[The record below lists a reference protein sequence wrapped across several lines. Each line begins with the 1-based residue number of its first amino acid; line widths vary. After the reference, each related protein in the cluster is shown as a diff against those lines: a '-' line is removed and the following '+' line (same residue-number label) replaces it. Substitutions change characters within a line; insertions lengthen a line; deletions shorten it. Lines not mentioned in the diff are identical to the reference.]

1 MNISHNINFMRKIK
15 FLTSLMTV
23 LLALSVNAQDL
34 VYKPR
39 NPAFGGDTFNYQWLA
54 SSAESQNKFKEP
66 SSAASNKTD
75 LEKFTE
81 QLNSQLLSQIS
92 RSLYTKQFGSQ
103 GLSAGSYTFG
113 SLSVEIYP
121 SAGGLT
127 VDILDTATGEQ
138 TRVIIPN

>member
-1 MNISHNINFMRKIK
+1 MKKLK
-15 FLTSLMTV
+15 FSFSLLVV
-23 LLALSVNAQDL
+23 LLAISVNAQDL

-54 SSAESQNKFKEP
+54 SSADSQNKFKEP
-66 SSAASNKTD
+66 SSAASNKTE

-81 QLNSQLLSQIS
+81 QVDSQLLSQIS
-92 RSLYTKQFGSQ
+92 RSLATKQFGAK

-113 SLSVEIYP
+113 NLSVEIYP
-121 SAGGLT
+121 SSEGLT
-127 VDILDTATGEQ
+127 VDILDTRTGEQ

>member
-1 MNISHNINFMRKIK
+1 MK
-15 FLTSLMTV
+15 FIATLGIV
-23 LLALSVNAQDL
+23 LLTVSVNAQDL
-34 VYKPR
+34 VYKPK

-54 SSAESQNKFKEP
+54 SSAESQNKFKEAT
-66 SSAASNKTD
+66 SATGKKTD

-81 QLNSQLLSQIS
+81 QLNSQLLNQIS
-92 RSLYTKQFGSQ
+92 RSLYTQQFGSQ

-127 VDILDTATGEQ
+127 VDILDTTTGEQ
-138 TRVIIPN
+138 TQVIIPN